1 MKMYARLMLVLLIV
15 CSVFICGIGEIYAEE
30 VSGTSY
36 EEMFVTEEAAEVPD
50 TEAEEVLEN
59 DTDSLPDE
67 TLITEDA
74 EMIDPAE
81 EDVDEQSDEI
91 FDDLIDDSYIE
102 DIQLPEDEGL
112 SGSSGYT
119 LEIVWL
125 DGGSRKFSLNDCGN
139 LTEAKQQAG
148 SILRKLK
155 LIDRCTL
162 TTRGNTICAEI
173 KMPTRAS
180 SKITVI
186 AHMGYC
192 SAVPENTLSSIRM
205 AAAVGFSEVEFD
217 IRFTKDGIP
226 VISHDETINNYG
238 RTTDGSIIQDPIYIR
253 DLTYKELEVYDFGI
267 RKGQIWK
274 GEKAATL
281 DSALKICA
289 ESGLRPNL
297 DIKSDGRMTEEMICS
312 IYSLVEKYNLQG
324 SVTYLSSI
332 ARYLIILAQMDP
344 DSNYTYIAFNTGE
357 GYIEEAER
365 LKKLIN
371 GKLFIYVHER
381 CISEA
386 VERTCRFHNI
396 PLSTVV
402 DRADHIAK
410 LDKWVK
416 AISVS
421 YMLPEKVIKEAEKR
435 EKNPVISYD
444 GEVRTDRNYRI
455 YASRNCGF
463 CAHIES
469 DSVGSRILLWDG
481 SGREELNDCRF
492 EQVYEGIYRITS
504 TDSMLALS
512 TNETTDEVVLSLPS
526 DDDPRQLWLIQQN
539 TNSTYT
545 FINAYDGRSLHA
557 NTGIAQGDALVVAE
571 QDQSSTEEFFLSLS
585 LTEMPGGK
593 VGDTRRYSDVQDPT
607 HPYYRAVY
615 WATWRGVTK
624 GFEDGSFGLKAP
636 CTRGQAMMFLWRCA
650 GKPAPEAVS
659 KSPFKDVPKTHV
671 FYKAILWA
679 SQNGITKG
687 YPDGTFGIDRN
698 VSRGELMMFI
708 WRLKG
713 KPAPKAV
720 SAALFKDVPKSHVFY
735 KAILW
740 GYQQK
745 ITKGYTSGA
754 KKGTFGIDENCTRGA
769 IVTFLYRA
777 K

>member
-50 TEAEEVLEN
+50 IETEEVLEN

-253 DLTYKELEVYDFGI
+253 DLTYKELKAYDFGI

-297 DIKSDGRMTEEMICS
+297 DIKSDGRMTEQMLCG
-312 IYSLVEKYNLQG
+312 IYSLVKKYNLQG
-324 SVTYLSSI
+324 RVVYVSNVM
-332 ARYLIILAQMDP
+332 RYLNVFAQKDP
-344 DSNYTYIAFNTGE
+344 DSDYTYFVPDPKE
-357 GYIEEAER
+357 GYIDEAEGLR
-365 LKKLIN
+365 KRIH
-371 GKLFIYVHER
+371 GKLFIFLHEWK
-381 CISEA
+381 ITEA
-386 VERTCRFHNI
+386 VERTCRFHSI
-396 PLSTVV
+396 PISTTVV
-402 DRADHIAK
+402 GADRIAS

-416 AISVS
+416 AINV
-421 YMLPEKVIKEAEKR
+421 YYILPEKVINEASKR
-435 EKNPVISYD
+435 QKNSVISYD
-444 GEVRTDRNYRI
+444 GDVRIDRNYRI

-463 CAHIES
+463 SAHIKNGTA
-469 DSVGSRILLWDG
+469 GSRVVMWDG
-481 SGREELNDCRF
+481 SGRGELNDFRF
-492 EQVYEGIYRITS
+492 EPVSENMYRIIS
-504 TDSMLALS
+504 TDCMLALS
-512 TNETTDEVVLSLPS
+512 TDAASSQIVLRLPS
-526 DDDPRQLWLIQQN
+526 DEPEQMWLIQQN
-539 TNSTYT
+539 PNRTYT
-545 FINAYDGRSLHA
+545 FINAFDGRSLHA
-557 NTGIAQGDALVVAE
+557 NIGITQGDVLIAAE
-571 QDQSSTEEFFLSLS
+571 KDQSSTEEFFLSLS
-585 LTEMPGGK
+585 STEMPGGK
-593 VGDTRRYSDVQDPT
+593 VGDARKYWDVRDSA
-607 HPYYRAVY
+607 HPYYTAVY
-615 WATWRGVTK
+615 WASWRGITK
-624 GFEDGSFGLKAP
+624 GFPDGSFGLNTP
-636 CTRGQAMMFLWRCA
+636 CTRGQALMFLWRYA
-650 GKPAPEAVS
+650 GKPAPKAVS
-659 KSPFKDVPKTHV
+659 KSPFKDVAKTHV
-671 FYKAILWA
+671 FYNAILWA
-679 SQNGITKG
+679 SQKGITKG
-687 YPDGTFGIDRN
+687 YSDGTFGVDRN
-698 VSRGELMMFI
+698 VSRGEFMMFL

-720 SAALFKDVPKSHVFY
+720 SVSTFRDVPKRHVFY
-735 KAILW
+735 NAILW
-740 GYQQK
+740 GAQK
-745 ITKGYTSGA
+745 RITTGYTSGE
-754 KKGTFGIDENCTRGA
+754 KKGTFGIDENCTRGQ
-769 IVTFLYRA
+769 IVTFLYRL

>member
-297 DIKSDGRMTEEMICS
+297 DIKSDGRMTEQMLCG
-312 IYSLVEKYNLQG
+312 IYSLVKKYNLQG
-324 SVTYLSSI
+324 RVVYVSNVM
-332 ARYLIILAQMDP
+332 RYLNVFAQKDP
-344 DSNYTYIAFNTGE
+344 DSDYTYFVPDPKE
-357 GYIEEAER
+357 GYIDEAEGLR
-365 LKKLIN
+365 KRIH
-371 GKLFIYVHER
+371 GKLFIFLHEWK
-381 CISEA
+381 ITEA
-386 VERTCRFHNI
+386 VERTCRFHSI
-396 PLSTVV
+396 PISTTVV
-402 DRADHIAK
+402 GADRIAS

-416 AISVS
+416 AINV
-421 YMLPEKVIKEAEKR
+421 YYILPEKVINEASKR
-435 EKNPVISYD
+435 QKNSVISYD
-444 GEVRTDRNYRI
+444 GDVRIDRNYRI

-463 CAHIES
+463 SAHIKNGTA
-469 DSVGSRILLWDG
+469 GSRVVMWDG
-481 SGREELNDCRF
+481 SGRGELNDFRF
-492 EQVYEGIYRITS
+492 EPVSENMYRIIS
-504 TDSMLALS
+504 TDCMLALS
-512 TNETTDEVVLSLPS
+512 TDAASSQIVLRLPS
-526 DDDPRQLWLIQQN
+526 DEPEQMWLIQQN
-539 TNSTYT
+539 PNRTYT
-545 FINAYDGRSLHA
+545 FINAFDGRSLHA
-557 NTGIAQGDALVVAE
+557 NIGITQGDVLIAAE
-571 QDQSSTEEFFLSLS
+571 KDQSSTEEFFLSLS
-585 LTEMPGGK
+585 STEMPGGK
-593 VGDTRRYSDVQDPT
+593 VGDARKYWDVRDSA
-607 HPYYRAVY
+607 HPYYTAVY
-615 WATWRGVTK
+615 WASWRGITK
-624 GFEDGSFGLKAP
+624 GFPDGSFGLNTP
-636 CTRGQAMMFLWRCA
+636 CTRGQALMFLWRYA
-650 GKPAPEAVS
+650 GKPAPKAVS
-659 KSPFKDVPKTHV
+659 KSPFKDVAKTHV
-671 FYKAILWA
+671 FYNAILWA
-679 SQNGITKG
+679 SQKGITKG
-687 YPDGTFGIDRN
+687 YSDGTFGVDRN
-698 VSRGELMMFI
+698 VSRGEFMMFL

-720 SAALFKDVPKSHVFY
+720 SVSTFRDVPKRHVFY
-735 KAILW
+735 NAILW
-740 GYQQK
+740 GAQK
-745 ITKGYTSGA
+745 RITTGYTSGE
-754 KKGTFGIDENCTRGA
+754 KKGTFGIDENCTRGQ
-769 IVTFLYRA
+769 IVTFLYRL

>member
-1 MKMYARLMLVLLIV
+1 MLVLLIV

-59 DTDSLPDE
+59 DADSLPDE

-173 KMPTRAS
+173 KTPTRAS

-253 DLTYKELEVYDFGI
+253 DLTYKELKAYDFGI

-297 DIKSDGRMTEEMICS
+297 DIKSDGRMTEQMLCG
-312 IYSLVEKYNLQG
+312 IYSLVKKYNLQG
-324 SVTYLSSI
+324 RVVYVSNVM
-332 ARYLIILAQMDP
+332 RYLNVFAQKDP
-344 DSNYTYIAFNTGE
+344 DSDYTYFVPDPKE
-357 GYIEEAER
+357 GYIDEAEGLR
-365 LKKLIN
+365 KRIH
-371 GKLFIYVHER
+371 GKLFIFLHEWK
-381 CISEA
+381 ITEA
-386 VERTCRFHNI
+386 VERTCRFHSI
-396 PLSTVV
+396 PISTTVV
-402 DRADHIAK
+402 GADRIAS

-416 AISVS
+416 AINV
-421 YMLPEKVIKEAEKR
+421 YYILPEKVINEASKR
-435 EKNPVISYD
+435 QKNSVISYD
-444 GEVRTDRNYRI
+444 GDVRIDRNYRI

-463 CAHIES
+463 SAHIKNGTA
-469 DSVGSRILLWDG
+469 GSRVVMWDG
-481 SGREELNDCRF
+481 SGRGELNDFRF
-492 EQVYEGIYRITS
+492 EPVSENMYRIIS
-504 TDSMLALS
+504 TDCMLALS
-512 TNETTDEVVLSLPS
+512 SDAASSQIVLRLPS
-526 DDDPRQLWLIQQN
+526 DEPEQMWLIQQN
-539 TNSTYT
+539 PNRTYT
-545 FINAYDGRSLHA
+545 FINAFDGRSLHA
-557 NTGIAQGDALVVAE
+557 NIGITQGDVLIAAE
-571 QDQSSTEEFFLSLS
+571 KDQSSTEEFFLSLS
-585 LTEMPGGK
+585 STEMPGGK
-593 VGDTRRYSDVQDPT
+593 VGDARKYWDVRDSA
-607 HPYYRAVY
+607 HPYYTAVY
-615 WATWRGVTK
+615 WASWRGITK
-624 GFEDGSFGLKAP
+624 GFPDGSFGLNTP
-636 CTRGQAMMFLWRCA
+636 CTRGQALMFLWRYA
-650 GKPAPEAVS
+650 GKPAPKAVS
-659 KSPFKDVPKTHV
+659 KSPFKDVAKTHV
-671 FYKAILWA
+671 FYNAILWA
-679 SQNGITKG
+679 SQKGITKG
-687 YPDGTFGIDRN
+687 YSDGTFGVDRN
-698 VSRGELMMFI
+698 VSRGEFMMFL

-720 SAALFKDVPKSHVFY
+720 SVSTFRDVPKRHVFY
-735 KAILW
+735 NAILW
-740 GYQQK
+740 GAQK
-745 ITKGYTSGA
+745 RITTGYTSGE
-754 KKGTFGIDENCTRGA
+754 KKGTFGIDENCTRGQ
-769 IVTFLYRA
+769 IVTFLYRL

>member
-59 DTDSLPDE
+59 DADSLPDE

-173 KMPTRAS
+173 KTPTRAS

-253 DLTYKELEVYDFGI
+253 DLTYKELKAYDFGI

-297 DIKSDGRMTEEMICS
+297 DIKSDGRMTEQMLCG
-312 IYSLVEKYNLQG
+312 IYSLVKKYNLQG
-324 SVTYLSSI
+324 RVVYVSNVM
-332 ARYLIILAQMDP
+332 RYLNVFAQKDP
-344 DSNYTYIAFNTGE
+344 DSDYTYFVPDPKE
-357 GYIEEAER
+357 GYIDEAEGLR
-365 LKKLIN
+365 KRIH
-371 GKLFIYVHER
+371 GKLFIFLHEWK
-381 CISEA
+381 ITEA
-386 VERTCRFHNI
+386 VERTCRFHSI
-396 PLSTVV
+396 PISTTVV
-402 DRADHIAK
+402 GADRIAS

-416 AISVS
+416 AINV
-421 YMLPEKVIKEAEKR
+421 YYILPEKVINEASKR
-435 EKNPVISYD
+435 QKNSVISYD
-444 GEVRTDRNYRI
+444 GDVRIDRNYRI

-463 CAHIES
+463 SAHIKNGTA
-469 DSVGSRILLWDG
+469 GSRVVMWDG
-481 SGREELNDCRF
+481 SGRGELNDFRF
-492 EQVYEGIYRITS
+492 EPVSENMYRIIS
-504 TDSMLALS
+504 TDCMLALS
-512 TNETTDEVVLSLPS
+512 TDAASSQIVLRLPS
-526 DDDPRQLWLIQQN
+526 DEPEQMWLIQQN
-539 TNSTYT
+539 PNRTYT
-545 FINAYDGRSLHA
+545 FINAFDGRSLHA
-557 NTGIAQGDALVVAE
+557 NIGITQGDVLIAAE
-571 QDQSSTEEFFLSLS
+571 KDQSSTEEFFLSLS
-585 LTEMPGGK
+585 STEMPGGK
-593 VGDTRRYSDVQDPT
+593 VGDARKYWDVRDSA
-607 HPYYRAVY
+607 HPYYTAVY
-615 WATWRGVTK
+615 WASWRGITK
-624 GFEDGSFGLKAP
+624 GFPDGSFGLNTP
-636 CTRGQAMMFLWRCA
+636 CTRGQALMFLWRYA
-650 GKPAPEAVS
+650 GKPAPKAVS
-659 KSPFKDVPKTHV
+659 KSPFKDVAKTHV
-671 FYKAILWA
+671 FYNAILWA
-679 SQNGITKG
+679 SQKGITKG
-687 YPDGTFGIDRN
+687 YSDGTFGVDRN
-698 VSRGELMMFI
+698 VSRGEFMMFL

-720 SAALFKDVPKSHVFY
+720 SVSTFRDVPKRHVFY
-735 KAILW
+735 NAILW
-740 GYQQK
+740 GAQK
-745 ITKGYTSGA
+745 RITTGYTSGE
-754 KKGTFGIDENCTRGA
+754 KKGTFGIDENCTRGQ
-769 IVTFLYRA
+769 IVTFLYRL